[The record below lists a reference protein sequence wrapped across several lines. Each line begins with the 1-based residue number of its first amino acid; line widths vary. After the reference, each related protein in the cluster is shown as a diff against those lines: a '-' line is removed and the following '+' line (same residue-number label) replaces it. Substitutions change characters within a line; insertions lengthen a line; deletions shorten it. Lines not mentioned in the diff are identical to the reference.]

1 MMRGLKDK
9 VAIVTGGLGDLGYAS
24 AERLIEEGC
33 RVALFDIIPDSNG
46 KAKAIGAHAYQVD
59 ISIEQH
65 VRDACAS
72 VATALGDAAILVN
85 SAAFFVFKGVDASVE
100 EWQKILSVNIMGTSL
115 MAKHL
120 VPQMKRCGGGS
131 IVNFS
136 SVSGFVGQA
145 NFATYNATKFAIRGL
160 TKCWAQDLA
169 PHGIRVN
176 TICPGYIYTSAF
188 INSCKALGLDIQ
200 EEDRRA
206 SAMHLLNRQGR
217 PEEVAAAVAFLAS
230 DEASFMT
237 GSDMLVDG
245 GYLAR

>member
-1 MMRGLKDK
+1 MKGLKNK

-24 AERLIEEGC
+24 AQRLIEEGC
-33 RVALFDIIPDSNG
+33 RVAVFDLKPDTTG
-46 KAKAIGAHAYQVD
+46 RALALGAKSYAVD
-59 ISIEQH
+59 ISNEPQ
-65 VRDACAS
+65 VRDACGD
-72 VATALGDAAILVN
+72 VAKTLGDAAILVN
-85 SAAFFVFKGVDASVE
+85 SAAFFVFKGVEASVE
-100 EWQKILSVNIMGTSL
+100 DWQRILSVNVMGTSL
-115 MAKHL
+115 MAKHV
-120 VPQMKRCGGGS
+120 VPQMKRLGGGS

-136 SVSGFVGQA
+136 SVSGCVGQA

-169 PHGIRVN
+169 PAGIRVN

-188 INSCKALGLDIQ
+188 TNSCKALGLDI
-200 EEDRRA
+200 EEENRRA

-237 GSDMLVDG
+237 GSDLLVDG
-245 GYLAR
+245 GYLAK